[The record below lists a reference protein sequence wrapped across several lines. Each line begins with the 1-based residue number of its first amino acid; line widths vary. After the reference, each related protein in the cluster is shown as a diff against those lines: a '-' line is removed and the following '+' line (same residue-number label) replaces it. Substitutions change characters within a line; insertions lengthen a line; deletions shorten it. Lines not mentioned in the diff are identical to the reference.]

1 MLFRSWPKV
10 KSSKPLSAKISDM
23 NSQGVVT
30 IRYSDKIGNNSII
43 NENVLEVKVKQNPLP
58 GNKTITSWNVT
69 RVSSF
74 EHILHIEFA

>member
-1 MLFRSWPKV
+1 M

-58 GNKTITSWNVT
+58 GNKTIISWNVT
-69 RVSSF
+69 EVSAF